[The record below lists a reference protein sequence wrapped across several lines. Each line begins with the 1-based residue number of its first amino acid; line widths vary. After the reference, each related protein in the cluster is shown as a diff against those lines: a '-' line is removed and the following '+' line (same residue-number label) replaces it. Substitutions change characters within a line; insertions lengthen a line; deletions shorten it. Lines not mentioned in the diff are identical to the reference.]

1 MAESERDLDQILEE
15 VANQVK
21 AEELIGRLDLESQ
34 VKARIVNP
42 GNCLMVH
49 RNAACSDIV
58 LDTDSM
64 AITNRAK
71 AEELKGRPEF
81 LRLWMSKQLA
91 GEKASLA
98 IRTAKAKDVE
108 AIAASVKQKQKE
120 VDAKLNESIASR
132 AELEERLE
140 EIERGGPW
148 LVLTPLSIGFI
159 IAKRQQNVFSRTSI
173 YRPHKG
179 QRTAERLPTSDD
191 EIKTADEEDMSHSRG
206 RLIEQPGMRDVS
218 LLLVSERQCFGVD

>member
-1 MAESERDLDQILEE
+1 
-15 VANQVK
+15 
-21 AEELIGRLDLESQ
+21 
-34 VKARIVNP
+34 
-42 GNCLMVH
+42 MVH

-148 LVLTPLSIGFI
+148 LVL
-159 IAKRQQNVFSRTSI
+159 
-173 YRPHKG
+173 Y
-179 QRTAERLPTSDD
+179 
-191 EIKTADEEDMSHSRG
+191 
-206 RLIEQPGMRDVS
+206 
-218 LLLVSERQCFGVD
+218 